1 MRCLF
6 AVRDR
11 DHGRRVT
18 ATQNSTPR
26 PLDPRAMAFVRGLAF
41 GALFGAALA
50 GSRMWRRGHAAQRAV
65 RVGPDDPTKAR

>member
-1 MRCLF
+1 MRRLF

-11 DHGRRVT
+11 NRDRRIT

-26 PLDPRAMAFVRGLAF
+26 VLDPRAMAFVRGLAF

-50 GSRMWRRGHAAQRAV
+50 GSRMWRRGRTAERAE
-65 RVGPDDPTKAR
+65 PDDPTKAR